1 MVQMTTP
8 RKRTPGIEFSIVD
21 SAPQTTTGKPPRAL
35 VVDDDRGIRNAVSA
49 ALRTAGYTVEEA
61 DTGVVALRLAQN
73 IPDVIVL
80 DLNLPDLSGLAIC
93 RALRQTNQ
101 TADVPIVF
109 LTATDDEKTIASGF
123 LAGAADYI
131 VKPFVPEI
139 LAMRVNRVARARL
152 AEIERQKRAEELEAA
167 THALNEAR
175 ATLGVQHRLSGLGIL
190 VSGVATEMNNPLHS
204 IMGCLARA
212 GDGSSPQAA
221 VILGDALASAEQL
234 AELVRQLRGIAG
246 TDDRTRIDVHLRSR
260 SELVARAF
268 PDVAITITGPDVVI
282 NAVDV
287 EIREALIALID
298 NAARA
303 ARQKPHPTVQLALV
317 DDGDSAEIVIDD
329 SGPGIEAPDV
339 PWLFSPF
346 FARGRGQ
353 REGMGLSLVGAA
365 VRRHGGTVAIDG
377 HGPLGGARVRVRL
390 PKQAAEADAPMI
402 EPVL

>member
-1 MVQMTTP
+1 MQVTP
-8 RKRTPGIEFSIVD
+8 SRRRTSPGAEFSIVD
-21 SAPQTTTGKPPRAL
+21 SAPHTTTGTPPRAL
-35 VVDDDRGIRNAVSA
+35 VVDDDRGIRNAVA
-49 ALRTAGYTVEEA
+49 GALRSAGYTVEEA
-61 DTGVVALRLAQN
+61 ETGVVALRLAQS

-93 RALRQTNQ
+93 RALRQTNH

-131 VKPFVPEI
+131 VKPFVPEV
-139 LAMRVNRVARARL
+139 LAMRINRVARARL
-152 AEIERQKRAEELEAA
+152 AEIERTKRAEELSAA
-167 THALNEAR
+167 TQALNEAR

-212 GDGSSPQAA
+212 GDGTSPQSA

-234 AELVRQLRGIAG
+234 ADLVRQLRGIAG
-246 TDDRTRIDVHLRSR
+246 TDDRVRVDVYLRSR
-260 SELVARAF
+260 CELVARAF
-268 PDVAITITGPDVVI
+268 PDVHMEITGPDVVI

-303 ARQKPHPTVQLALV
+303 ARNGQSPTVALALV
-317 DDGDSAEIVIDD
+317 DEGDSVELVIDD

-346 FARGRGQ
+346 FSRGRGQ
-353 REGMGLSLVGAA
+353 RDGLGLSLVGAA
-365 VRRHGGTVAIDG
+365 VRRHGGTVAIEG

-390 PKQAAEADAPMI
+390 PKQSTESEVPAP
-402 EPVL
+402 EPVF

>member
-1 MVQMTTP
+1 MTTP
-8 RKRTPGIEFSIVD
+8 KRTTGHDFSIVD
-21 SAPQTTTGKPPRAL
+21 SAPRTTTGNPPRAL
-35 VVDDDRGIRNAVSA
+35 VVDDDRGIRLAVTS
-49 ALRTAGYTVEEA
+49 ALRTAGYAIEEA
-61 DTGVVALRLAQN
+61 ETGVVALRLAQS

-80 DLNLPDLSGLAIC
+80 DMNLPDLSGLAIC
-93 RALRQTNQ
+93 RALRQTNH
-101 TADVPIVF
+101 TADVPIIF
-109 LTATDDEKTIASGF
+109 LTSTDDEKTIASGF

-152 AEIERQKRAEELEAA
+152 AEIERSKRAEELGVA
-167 THALNEAR
+167 TQALNEAR

-190 VSGVATEMNNPLHS
+190 VSGVATEMNTPLHS
-204 IMGCLARA
+204 IMGCLTRA
-212 GDGSSPQAA
+212 GDGSSPQSTM
-221 VILGDALASAEQL
+221 ILSDALASAEQL
-234 AELVRQLRGIAG
+234 ADLVRQLRGIAG
-246 TDDRTRIDVHLRSR
+246 ADDRTRVDVSLRSR
-260 SELVARAF
+260 CELVARAF
-268 PDVAITITGPDVVI
+268 PDVAIAIAGPEVVI

-298 NAARA
+298 NAVRA
-303 ARQKPHPTVQLALV
+303 ARQKPSPTVQLALV
-317 DDGDSAEIVIDD
+317 DDGASAEIVIDD

-346 FARGRGQ
+346 FARGRQQ

-390 PKQAAEADAPMI
+390 PKQGTESDAPMI
-402 EPVL
+402 EPVM